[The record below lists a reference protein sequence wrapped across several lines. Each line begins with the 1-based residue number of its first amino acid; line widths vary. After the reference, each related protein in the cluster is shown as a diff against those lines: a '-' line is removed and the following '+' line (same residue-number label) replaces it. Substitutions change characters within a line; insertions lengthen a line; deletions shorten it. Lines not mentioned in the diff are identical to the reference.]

1 VIGITLAKNR
11 TVSDA
16 HSIISQERAS
26 VPSQKTIPI
35 EHLRVALVR
44 AQEVREPQSFISA
57 CEACSPDA
65 TLPFD
70 YLLDELLGCDP
81 SSTEYLMYRTA
92 VCPSCN
98 HAITEKTLVVVS

>member
-1 VIGITLAKNR
+1 LLRIR

-16 HSIISQERAS
+16 HSIINQERTS
-26 VPSQKTIPI
+26 VPSQKTVSI
-35 EHLRVALVR
+35 EDLHVALVR
-44 AQEVREPQSFISA
+44 DQEVRETQSFISG
-57 CEACSPDA
+57 CEACSPNA

-98 HAITEKTLVVVS
+98 HAITEKTLVLVS

>member
-1 VIGITLAKNR
+1 MVAALNYSTINQSAPSEKA
-11 TVSDA
+11 VS
-16 HSIISQERAS
+16 
-26 VPSQKTIPI
+26 I
-35 EHLRVALVR
+35 EDLHVALVR
-44 AQEVREPQSFISA
+44 EQEVRETQAFICG
-57 CEACSPDA
+57 CEACSPNA

-92 VCPSCN
+92 VCPSCH

>member
-1 VIGITLAKNR
+1 M
-11 TVSDA
+11 SDA
-16 HSIISQERAS
+16 RFLLKQERTALS
-26 VPSQKTIPI
+26 SEKKVLI
-35 EHLRVALVR
+35 EDLHVALVR
-44 AQEVREPQSFISA
+44 DQEVRETQKFIA
-57 CEACSPDA
+57 GCEACSPNA

-81 SSTEYLMYRTA
+81 TSTEYLMYRTA